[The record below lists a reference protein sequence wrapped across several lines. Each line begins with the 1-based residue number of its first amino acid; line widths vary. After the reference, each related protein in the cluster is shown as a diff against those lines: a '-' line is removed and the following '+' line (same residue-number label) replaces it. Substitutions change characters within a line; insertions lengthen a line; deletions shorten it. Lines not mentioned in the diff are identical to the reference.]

1 MSVEEVSKVDMD
13 VNLIKDL
20 IGKIVPKFSQIESVY
35 LFGSVARG
43 EADIKS
49 DVDLFF
55 LIRGESDK
63 LYVKL
68 SQNKHYKELE
78 DYASEKVEGGLNS
91 LICNEKELIEDFD
104 TLTDKILFEGI
115 KLHGKDLTSISEKIE
130 RNESKNSSRLLD
142 LVRSL

>member
-1 MSVEEVSKVDMD
+1 MSFEEVSKVDMD

-20 IGKIVPKFSQIESVY
+20 IGKIVPKFSQIESIY

-63 LYVKL
+63 FYVKL

-91 LICNEKELIEDFD
+91 LICNVMK
-104 TLTDKILFEGI
+104 
-115 KLHGKDLTSISEKIE
+115 
-130 RNESKNSSRLLD
+130 RN
-142 LVRSL
+142 